1 MPQNPSQ
8 TSNGC
13 LSLILNLFQFNNKDT
28 AQSLPYRRKA
38 SVLTPA
44 EHRFYLTLIQAL
56 ENKAVIFAKVGLQDV
71 FSIIDREK
79 YNSFR
84 NRIVQRHIDFLICD
98 SDTLHPLFGVEL
110 DDSSHNQPKNK
121 ARDEFKNLVFEAA
134 LLPLIRIPVKAD
146 YDLDQLKIKFQPY
159 FKTEQVIDTPPTCPN
174 CNIPMVRRTA
184 KQGDFKGRDF
194 YACSNYPKCREI
206 INIVEQEREIASR
219 PS

>member
-1 MPQNPSQ
+1 MQRKTEKNFD
-8 TSNGC
+8 GC
-13 LSLILNLFQFNNKDT
+13 LSLILNLFGLNNKDT
-28 AQSLPYRRKA
+28 AESLPYRRKA

-79 YNSFR
+79 YHSFR

-98 SDTLHPLFGVEL
+98 LDTLHPLFGVEL

-121 ARDEFKNLVFEAA
+121 SRDEFKNLVFEAA

-146 YDLDQLKIKFQPY
+146 YNLDQLKIKLQPY
-159 FKTEQVIDTPPTCPN
+159 FKKEQVADTPPSCPTCKT
-174 CNIPMVRRTA
+174 PMVRRTA

-206 INIVEQEREIASR
+206 INIVVQ
-219 PS
+219 